1 MAEEFVFLADA
12 TDVISLAHTLARP
25 NALKVESPFLAL
37 GRVIG
42 TDLKGIELPC
52 SSSRKPQISGVFPL
66 HGDSLTFP
74 KTRGIMVG

>member
-1 MAEEFVFLADA
+1 MAEEFVSLADA

-52 SSSRKPQISGVFPL
+52 SPSRKPQIPGAAVAQ
-66 HGDSLTFP
+66 D
-74 KTRGIMVG
+74 RRR